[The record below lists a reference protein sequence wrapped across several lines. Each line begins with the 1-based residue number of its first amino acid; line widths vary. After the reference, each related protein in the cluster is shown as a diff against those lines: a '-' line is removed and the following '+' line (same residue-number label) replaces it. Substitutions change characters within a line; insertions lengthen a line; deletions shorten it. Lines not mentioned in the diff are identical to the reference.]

1 MVHISHNKTINMC
14 FRKYW
19 SKMEVNEEMEHIP
32 YGEET
37 LSFHEALK
45 GNAASF
51 DRKLERVWPTYI
63 IMHIISS
70 FNWENNEHSLKEK
83 IVKDLSLSSFR
94 LEGGGRWQQVK
105 RVGTGWKSLKSIL
118 CQLTFWRMYNCTCF
132 SKDWGSSCWSQRGRD
147 RSGRYDKKAGDGGG
161 SSGGE

>member
-51 DRKLERVWPTYI
+51 DRKLERVWLTYI
-63 IMHIISS
+63 IIHIISS

-83 IVKDLSLSSFR
+83 VVKDLSLTSFR

-105 RVGTGWKSLKSIL
+105 RVGTGWKSLKSIF
-118 CQLTFWRMYNCTCF
+118 CQLKFWRMYNV
-132 SKDWGSSCWSQRGRD
+132 KDWGSSCWSQRGRD